1 MQTNKNIQK
10 LIPCLSIPRKIWHSS
25 QLNILKLDWNKAA
38 ILLLPYAIEN
48 IKIFSR

>member
-10 LIPCLSIPRKIWHSS
+10 LIPCLSIPRKICSS